1 MMIPEAE
8 GVLARGHALP
18 LPIEETAMMAVSV
31 TIDVVAEIMTV
42 RDLTAL
48 LAVEDIAHRPGNVVD
63 VAARTHIRTESG
75 IVTLK

>member
-8 GVLARGHALP
+8 DVLARGHVHL

-31 TIDVVAEIMTV
+31 TIDVVAETMTV
-42 RDLTAL
+42 RDHTAL
-48 LAVEDIAHRPGNVVD
+48 LAVEDTAHRLGSVG
-63 VAARTHIRTESG
+63 AAAAHTHIRTESG